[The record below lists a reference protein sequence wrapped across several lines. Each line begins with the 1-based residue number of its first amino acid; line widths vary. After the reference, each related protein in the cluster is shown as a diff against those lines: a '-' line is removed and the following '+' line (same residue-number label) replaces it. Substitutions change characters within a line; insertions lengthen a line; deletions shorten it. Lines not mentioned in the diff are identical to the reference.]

1 MPKNYN
7 AIFDYN
13 LFWPAEYDPSMTYY
27 RQLNFLFEKVKEL
40 EARVAELEGESRTP
54 DRTTTRDITTT
65 GGTQT
70 RDITTR
76 DMTNTWACTD

>member
-13 LFWPAEYDPSMTYY
+13 LFWPAEYDSSMTYY

-40 EARVAELEGESRTP
+40 EARVAELEGNSRTP
-54 DRTTTRDITTT
+54 DGTTRDITTS
-65 GGTQT
+65 GTTCDKTRT
-70 RDITTR
+70 RDTT
-76 DMTNTWACTD
+76 DKWTCTD

>member
-27 RQLNFLFEKVKEL
+27 RQLNFLFEKVQEL
-40 EARVAELEGESRTP
+40 EARVAELEGNSRTP
-54 DRTTTRDITTT
+54 DRTKTHDITTE
-65 GGTQT
+65 GAQT

-76 DMTNTWACTD
+76 GH

>member
-40 EARVAELEGESRTP
+40 EARVAELEGNSRTP
-54 DRTTTRDITTT
+54 DRTTTSVITTSDT
-65 GGTQT
+65 TCDKTRT
-70 RDITTR
+70 RDITDKWT
-76 DMTNTWACTD
+76 CTD

>member
-1 MPKNYN
+1 MCKMDQHNKRVTCGQRKLPDYSYILRGDNMPKNYN

-40 EARVAELEGESRTP
+40 EARVAELENEEV
-54 DRTTTRDITTT
+54 
-65 GGTQT
+65 
-70 RDITTR
+70 
-76 DMTNTWACTD
+76 TNP

>member
-40 EARVAELEGESRTP
+40 EARVAELEGEEV
-54 DRTTTRDITTT
+54 
-65 GGTQT
+65 
-70 RDITTR
+70 
-76 DMTNTWACTD
+76 TNS

>member
-40 EARVAELEGESRTP
+40 EARVAELEGNSRTP
-54 DRTTTRDITTT
+54 DRTTTRGITTHDT
-65 GGTQT
+65 TT
-70 RDITTR
+70 RDITTDTADKWR
-76 DMTNTWACTD
+76 GTCTG